1 MTAVA
6 AAAPARAWVARVT
19 AAIPILTVFAWLCL
33 VYGFEAWLHK
43 TPWLF
48 TDELELTQLS
58 RAIAETGHAARRG
71 EPHAFNTLYTS
82 LLAPVWWAGSTQDAY
97 AIAKYVGAAVMTS
110 VVFPTYWLARLVVS
124 PRPALFAAAGAGAIP
139 AFLYASMFVPE
150 PLAYPYAALCLFL
163 IAKALAARGA
173 WWIGGAAVASAV
185 APLVRSELGVIPA
198 VYVLAALFLWWTGER
213 MRGWRATWSAWD
225 WAGAVTLIAG
235 VLVVVN
241 AIVTHRSFSWYVAT
255 TLYKDRMLDYG
266 LWAVGA
272 LTIGLGVLPLVAG
285 LAALAGRRGER
296 RSTEERAFVA
306 VAAASVIGFGW
317 YTAVK
322 AAYVSTV
329 FSTLVEERNLI
340 YVAPV
345 LFVGTALFLERPRL
359 RPLAVLGAGALALY
373 VVLGTDYKIDVHLY
387 SDAPGLSILQWA
399 NRNLGLTH
407 GVAQVVLGALVAATL
422 AVLLAPLVLR
432 RRSWALRALLAVT
445 ATFVLAWNLTGQI
458 TTASASKTFSD
469 QLLTNYPRP
478 LDWLDRVTGGERTMY
493 LGQQITD
500 ANGLWM
506 LEFWNKSLR
515 DVWSLDGS
523 AKGPGPTLSP
533 DLLSPD
539 GRITTDPEAKYVVVD
554 PGVVPYGR
562 FVGSATHLGGGA
574 PAKWSVYRIEPPL
587 RLVSAATGIY
597 ADGWTG
603 KTSAYSR
610 YRTPG
615 GRPGLAVVTVS
626 RAAWG
631 GDSLPGHVTIRV
643 GPLRVKDKQPALA
656 RVTQIR
662 RWTVHSKEVQ
672 TFSIPTPPPPF
683 RVEVLVAPTFVPAR
697 YDANSTE
704 MREFGA
710 QVHFGFQPS
719 SR

>member
-6 AAAPARAWVARVT
+6 VAAPARTWLERVA
-19 AAIPILTVFAWLCL
+19 AAVPILTVFAWLCL

-71 EPHAFNTLYTS
+71 DPHSFNTLYAYV
-82 LLAPVWWAGSTQDAY
+82 LAPVWWLGSTQDAY
-97 AIAKYVGAAVMTS
+97 AFAKYLGVGVMTS

-139 AFLYASMFVPE
+139 AFLYVSMFVPE

-163 IAKALAARGA
+163 IAKALATRRA
-173 WWIGGAAVASAV
+173 WWIAGAAVAAAV
-185 APLVRSELGVIPA
+185 APLVRGELGVIPA

-213 MRGWRATWSAWD
+213 MRARRRTWSAWD
-225 WAGAVTLIAG
+225 WVGAATLLAGL
-235 VLVVVN
+235 LVVFN
-241 AIVTHRSFSWYVAT
+241 SIVAHRSWSWYVAT
-255 TLYKDRMLDYG
+255 TLYKHRMLDYG

-272 LTIGLGVLPLVAG
+272 LTIGLGVVPVVAG
-285 LAALAGRRGER
+285 LAALAGRHGER
-296 RSTEERAFVA
+296 RSREERAFVA
-306 VAAASVIGFGW
+306 VAAAALVGFGW

-322 AAYVSTV
+322 AAYVSAF
-329 FSTLVEERNLI
+329 FSTLIEERNLI

-373 VVLGTDYKIDVHLY
+373 VVLRTDYKIDVHLY
-387 SDAPGLSILQWA
+387 SDAPGLSILESA
-399 NRNLGLTH
+399 NRNLGLTD
-407 GVAQVVLGALVAATL
+407 GGAQVVLVLLVAATL
-422 AVLLAPLVLR
+422 ALLLAPRLLACHAAV
-432 RRSWALRALLAVT
+432 LRALLAV
-445 ATFVLAWNLTGQI
+445 AAVFVLAWNLTGQI
-458 TTASASKTFSD
+458 TAASASKTFSD

-478 LDWLDRVTGGERTMY
+478 LDWLDRTTGGEHTMY

-500 ANGLWM
+500 ANGLWL

-554 PGVVPYGR
+554 PGIVPYGT
-562 FVGSATHLGGGA
+562 FHGSVTHLGGGA
-574 PAKWSVYRIEPPL
+574 AAKWSVYRIRPPL
-587 RLVSAATGIY
+587 RLVSAVLGIY
-597 ADGWTG
+597 ADGWTA
-603 KTSAYSR
+603 KDSSYSR

-615 GRPGLAVVTVS
+615 QRAGYAVVTVS

-631 GDSLPGHVTIRV
+631 GPSPPGHVTIRV
-643 GPLRVKDKQPALA
+643 GPLRVKNKQPALA
-656 RVTQIR
+656 RVTAIR
-662 RWTVHSKEVQ
+662 RWTVHSHEAQ
-672 TFSIPTPPPPF
+672 TFTIPTPKPPF
-683 RVEVLVAPTFVPAR
+683 RVEVLVAPTFVPAKV
-697 YDANSTE
+697 DPNSTE
-704 MREFGA
+704 LREFGA
-710 QVHFGFQPS
+710 QVHFGFAPK
-719 SR
+719 R